1 VLTSNAVCATT
12 TTANSNNI
20 TMGINPI
27 VVPAITISTAS
38 TTRCAGQSTTFTA
51 TPTNG
56 GTSPTYQWQVNGFT
70 VGTNSSTY
78 TTTTL
83 NNGDIVNCVL
93 ISNAPC
99 PSPGSATSNSL
110 TMTVNPLATPTIS
123 ISSNFGTQ
131 ACQNTPVIFTAVI
144 TNGGSTPI
152 YQWRRN
158 GSPVGSNSPTYTAP
172 SLNTG
177 DVITCILASSAT
189 CATPSSVTSNSLTM
203 TINPVGKA
211 TIGIFA
217 SPDSNM
223 CVPSTGLTF
232 YSNYTNG
239 GSTPAFQWIVNGTD
253 VPGANGATFFTT
265 SLQDLDVVTCRFS
278 SSALCVFPEI
288 SGPVTIHQYPALK
301 HSVNITMT
309 SVGPNTTQFTANIIN
324 GGTSPMI
331 QWYKNDKAVPGETN
345 LTYTAS
351 GLTSSDRISVEVTS
365 NAICATPKSL
375 MSNYASV
382 TTGIHNVAQ
391 AGLKFG
397 LYPNPVSTDRV
408 NLIADRSLQ
417 GETVVRLINK
427 LGQLV
432 SEYKVTIVT
441 GAPTEIVIG
450 DIAAGTY
457 YLQVINT
464 TENIKTNIKFD
475 KN

>member
-1 VLTSNAVCATT
+1 
-12 TTANSNNI
+12 
-20 TMGINPI
+20 
-27 VVPAITISTAS
+27 
-38 TTRCAGQSTTFTA
+38 
-51 TPTNG
+51 NG

-158 GSPVGSNSPTYTAP
+158 GNPVGTNSPTYTAP

-211 TIGIFA
+211 SIGATA
-217 SPDSNM
+217 SPDSLL
-223 CVPSTGLTF
+223 CVPAPAGVLF

-253 VPGANGATFFTT
+253 VPGANNATFFTT
-265 SLQDLDVVTCRFS
+265 SLKDLDVVTCRFS
-278 SSALCVFPEI
+278 SSALCVFPEVSAPI
-288 SGPVTIHQYPALK
+288 TMHAYPRLAV
-301 HSVNITMT
+301 SVNITMT
-309 SVGPNTTQFTANIIN
+309 NVGPNTTQFTALISN
-324 GGTSPMI
+324 GGTAPKI
-331 QWYKNDKAVPGETN
+331 QWLRNEKPVPGETN

-351 GLTSSDRISVEVTS
+351 GLTSSDRISVEVIS
-365 NAICATPKSL
+365 NAICATPQQL
-375 MSNYASV
+375 TSNFVTV
-382 TTGIHNVAQ
+382 TTGIHNVEH
-391 AGLKFG
+391 AGMKFG
-397 LYPNPVSTDRV
+397 LYPNPVSTDKLYLTSDKTL
-408 NLIADRSLQ
+408 N
-417 GETVVRLINK
+417 GESVVRLINK

-457 YLQVINT
+457 YLQVINA

>member
-1 VLTSNAVCATT
+1 
-12 TTANSNNI
+12 
-20 TMGINPI
+20 M
-27 VVPAITISTAS
+27 
-38 TTRCAGQSTTFTA
+38 
-51 TPTNG
+51 TN
-56 GTSPTYQWQVNGFT
+56 
-70 VGTNSSTY
+70 
-78 TTTTL
+78 
-83 NNGDIVNCVL
+83 
-93 ISNAPC
+93 
-99 PSPGSATSNSL
+99 
-110 TMTVNPLATPTIS
+110 
-123 ISSNFGTQ
+123 
-131 ACQNTPVIFTAVI
+131 
-144 TNGGSTPI
+144 
-152 YQWRRN
+152 
-158 GSPVGSNSPTYTAP
+158 
-172 SLNTG
+172 
-177 DVITCILASSAT
+177 
-189 CATPSSVTSNSLTM
+189 
-203 TINPVGKA
+203 
-211 TIGIFA
+211 
-217 SPDSNM
+217 
-223 CVPSTGLTF
+223 
-232 YSNYTNG
+232 
-239 GSTPAFQWIVNGTD
+239 
-253 VPGANGATFFTT
+253 
-265 SLQDLDVVTCRFS
+265 
-278 SSALCVFPEI
+278 
-288 SGPVTIHQYPALK
+288 
-301 HSVNITMT
+301 
-309 SVGPNTTQFTANIIN
+309 VGPNTTQFTANIIN

-432 SEYKVTIVT
+432 SEHKVTIVT
-441 GAPTEIVIG
+441 GAAAEIIIG

>member
-1 VLTSNAVCATT
+1 
-12 TTANSNNI
+12 
-20 TMGINPI
+20 
-27 VVPAITISTAS
+27 
-38 TTRCAGQSTTFTA
+38 
-51 TPTNG
+51 
-56 GTSPTYQWQVNGFT
+56 
-70 VGTNSSTY
+70 
-78 TTTTL
+78 
-83 NNGDIVNCVL
+83 
-93 ISNAPC
+93 
-99 PSPGSATSNSL
+99 
-110 TMTVNPLATPTIS
+110 IS

-131 ACQNTPVIFTAVI
+131 ACQNVAVTFTAVI
-144 TNGGSTPI
+144 TNGGPAPL

-158 GSPVGSNSPTYTAP
+158 GSPVGTNSPTYVVAT
-172 SLNTG
+172 LNNG
-177 DVITCILASSAT
+177 DVINCILASSAP
-189 CATPSSVTSNSLTM
+189 CATPASVTSNSLTM
-203 TINPVGKA
+203 TVNPVGKA

-253 VPGANGATFFTT
+253 VTGANGATFFTT

-278 SSALCVFPEI
+278 SSALCVFPEV
-288 SGPVTIHQYPALK
+288 SSPVTIHQYPVLK

-309 SVGPNTTQFTANIIN
+309 STGPNQTLFTANIIN
-324 GGTSPMI
+324 GGTSPVV
-331 QWYKNDKAVPGETN
+331 QWYKNDKAIAGETN
-345 LTYTAS
+345 LTYTAI

-365 NAICATPKSL
+365 DAICATPKSL
-375 MSNYASV
+375 MSNYVSV
-382 TTGIHNVAQ
+382 TTGIHNVEN

-432 SEYKVTIVT
+432 SEHKVKIVT
-441 GAPTEIVIG
+441 GSPTEIVIG
-450 DIAAGTY
+450 DVAAGTY